1 MKQYIYH
8 GKVFQFAD
16 EKVPKGA
23 AIINEQP
30 VEGKGQGKLA
40 KKTDQAEETAQPEET
55 EATEKAEKDKKNKAK
70 GAQTK

>member
-30 VEGKGQGKLA
+30 A
-40 KKTDQAEETAQPEET
+40 EET
-55 EATEKAEKDKKNKAK
+55 EAAEKDKKNKAK